1 LKAEKSKRPTITT
14 AAKAAIWTFLFL

>member
-1 LKAEKSKRPTITT
+1 LNGEKSKRPTITT